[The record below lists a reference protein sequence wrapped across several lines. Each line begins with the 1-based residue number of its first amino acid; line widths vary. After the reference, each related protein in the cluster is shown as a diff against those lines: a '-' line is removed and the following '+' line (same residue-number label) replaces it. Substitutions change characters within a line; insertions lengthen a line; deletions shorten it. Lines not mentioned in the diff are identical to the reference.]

1 MNTSPEINEIAMA
14 LSAAQYEFSKAK
26 KGSLN
31 PAFKSYYADLAAVID
46 AVREPLAKWK
56 LAVVQEGKG
65 DRDRQEVNVLT
76 LITHGSGQWIETGPL
91 TIPVT
96 KMDAFGYGSA
106 YTYAKRY
113 ALLAA
118 LNLANED
125 DDGVAAVGSTAPA
138 PRTAASARTPA
149 PASSPVPPEG
159 FEAWMVSLTK
169 IADEG
174 EAALRVAW
182 NPPKKRGE
190 TQIQHA
196 KAAKKLADFR
206 DYLTTSDPQR
216 WENLKLSAATV
227 QLEKAT

>member
-1 MNTSPEINEIAMA
+1 MNTSPEINEIAMS

-46 AVREPLAKWK
+46 AVREPLAKFK
-56 LAVVQEGKG
+56 LSVVQEGRG
-65 DRDRQEVNVLT
+65 DRDRQEVTVLT
-76 LITHGSGQWIETGPL
+76 RIMHGSGQWIETGPL

-125 DDGVAAVGSTAPA
+125 DDGVGAVGNTRPAAPI
-138 PRTAASARTPA
+138 PVVPA
-149 PASSPVPPEG
+149 G
-159 FEAWMVSLTK
+159 FEAWLVGLAK
-169 IADEG
+169 VADEG
-174 EAALRVAW
+174 ETAL
-182 NPPKKRGE
+182 
-190 TQIQHA
+190 
-196 KAAKKLADFR
+196 KAAWTKAPKAFR
-206 DYLTTSDPQR
+206 AHLTSHDPKH
-216 WENLKLSAATV
+216 WANLKLSAASV
-227 QLEKAT
+227 KAKKPA